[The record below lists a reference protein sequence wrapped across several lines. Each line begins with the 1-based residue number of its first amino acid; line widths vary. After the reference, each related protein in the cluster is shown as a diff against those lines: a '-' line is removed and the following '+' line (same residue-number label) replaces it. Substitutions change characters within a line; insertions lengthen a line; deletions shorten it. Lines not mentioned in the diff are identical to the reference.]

1 MQAWL
6 TLPSCLASFQE
17 PNLGADDLL
26 FGRHVVSS
34 LIVRHC
40 GRLRGVSRYR
50 GKLSRIGVVTSCK
63 TFAARV
69 ADDRGGRPRAA
80 RAHPAGWQGFAADWS
95 SDQRA
100 FKNVPWGSWLISGR
114 FGLCTW
120 LELLHV
126 RSPSIVLVL
135 VSAPPALMAIFT
147 APSIGS
153 LKGTSIRSSPCS

>member
-1 MQAWL
+1 MG
-6 TLPSCLASFQE
+6 LP
-17 PNLGADDLL
+17 GD
-26 FGRHVVSS
+26 R
-34 LIVRHC
+34 
-40 GRLRGVSRYR
+40 
-50 GKLSRIGVVTSCK
+50 RIGDAERHRDGAKQRIGEEPEEPACTL
-63 TFAARV
+63 
-69 ADDRGGRPRAA
+69 
-80 RAHPAGWQGFAADWS
+80 AGWQGFAADWS

-126 RSPSIVLVL
+126 RPPSIVLVL